1 MPASAPPG
9 AASAEASPVPAAS
22 PAATLLPS
30 PTLSMLADEAHVTLV
45 SQVVYYRLGDPA
57 YVEAAREVANG
68 VLVGGELDST
78 RLFAN
83 FDWSQVLDHWSSVEA
98 QLNQGIV
105 PYADQ
110 IDWSEADRLIAF
122 AQANH
127 MPVYGGTMVWA
138 GDIPASILHANY
150 SAAQLREILEYITKA
165 KVLHYKG
172 RIAEW
177 YVAAE
182 LAASLLFG
190 NGTQRFW
197 WDHLGLQAVYD
208 AFTWAHEADPKARL
222 MIVEGPLLEANNDAY
237 ARIKAEFFSIL
248 ADLKARKI
256 PVNDVAPENNFWIY
270 APPNTAD
277 MVATLQRIKALGYG
291 IGPSQTIVSES
302 AKDAFWPDR
311 PRTVASVPDPGKAQA
326 AIYRAVFN
334 AYLETGSPF
343 GIFGFTDAV
352 SEFGPGKGNYN
363 VPDAKAMILDENY
376 QPKAAYFALVADL
389 KAYLAR

>member
-105 PYADQ
+105 PYDDQ

-138 GDIPASILHANY
+138 GDIPASILHGNY

-190 NGTQRFW
+190 NATQRFW
-197 WDHLGLQAVYD
+197 
-208 AFTWAHEADPKARL
+208 
-222 MIVEGPLLEANNDAY
+222 
-237 ARIKAEFFSIL
+237 
-248 ADLKARKI
+248 
-256 PVNDVAPENNFWIY
+256 
-270 APPNTAD
+270 
-277 MVATLQRIKALGYG
+277 
-291 IGPSQTIVSES
+291 
-302 AKDAFWPDR
+302 
-311 PRTVASVPDPGKAQA
+311 
-326 AIYRAVFN
+326 
-334 AYLETGSPF
+334 
-343 GIFGFTDAV
+343 
-352 SEFGPGKGNYN
+352 
-363 VPDAKAMILDENY
+363 
-376 QPKAAYFALVADL
+376 
-389 KAYLAR
+389 

>member
-1 MPASAPPG
+1 M
-9 AASAEASPVPAAS
+9 
-22 PAATLLPS
+22 
-30 PTLSMLADEAHVTLV
+30 
-45 SQVVYYRLGDPA
+45 
-57 YVEAAREVANG
+57 
-68 VLVGGELDST
+68 
-78 RLFAN
+78 
-83 FDWSQVLDHWSSVEA
+83 LDHWSSVEA

-105 PYADQ
+105 PYDDQ

-138 GDIPASILHANY
+138 GDIPASILHGNY

-177 YVAAE
+177 YVASE
-182 LAASLLFG
+182 VAASLLFG
-190 NGTQRFW
+190 NATQRFW
-197 WDHLGLQAVYD
+197 WDHLGMQAVYD

-270 APPNTAD
+270 APPSTGD
-277 MVATLQRIKALGYG
+277 MVATLKRIKAMGYG

-302 AKDAFWPDR
+302 ARDAFWPDR
-311 PRTVASVPDPGKAQA
+311 PRTVSSVPNPDKAQA
-326 AIYRAVFN
+326 AIYRDVFN

-343 GIFGFTDAV
+343 GMFGFTDAV

-376 QPKAAYFALVADL
+376 QPKAAYFALVAEL
-389 KAYLAR
+389 KGYLARGG